1 MENTLEIKRGR
12 VYSAKSPRVINLPG
26 EGRFWN
32 DRQVIYCDGIT
43 VQYDSLEVKPGQ
55 NYPKM
60 PIEKF
65 KRWAKEEI
73 TEIMPKAAWRKAE

>member
-1 MENTLEIKRGR
+1 MEIKQGR
-12 VYSAKSPRVINLPG
+12 IYSAKNPRIITLPA

-43 VQYDSLEVKPGQ
+43 VQYDSPAVKPGQ

-65 KRWAKEEI
+65 EKWAKEDVTDI
-73 TEIMPKAAWRKAE
+73 TPENAWRKVEK